1 MNLYRQN
8 LVLVKFLSVIM
19 ACERHLLGLSG
30 GKDSSALAI
39 YLKETRPDLPIE
51 YFFSD
56 TGEELPEI
64 YDYLGKLEA
73 FLGQKITYIN
83 PRHNFEY
90 YLKRYNNFLPSASCR
105 WCTINLK
112 IIPFEQWIK
121 PFLQQGDTIYSYIA
135 LRADESSR
143 TGMISKNTNLNVIA
157 PFKEAG
163 INKQGVLEILNN
175 AGLGLPDFYKWRS
188 RSGCTF
194 CFYQKKI
201 DWVGLYEH
209 HPEAFKKAMELEKKA
224 AFTWCEN
231 ETLEDLIKPQR
242 MAEIKAQA
250 LMQRKIKVKI
260 NPLDG

>member
-1 MNLYRQN
+1 
-8 LVLVKFLSVIM
+8 M
-19 ACERHLLGLSG
+19 ARERHLLGLSG

-39 YLKETRPDLPIE
+39 YLKQTHPDLAIE

-83 PRHNFEY
+83 PKHNFDY
-90 YLKRYNNFLPSASCR
+90 FLNRYNNFLPSVSCR
-105 WCTINLK
+105 WCTIYLK
-112 IIPFEQWIK
+112 IKPFEQWIK
-121 PFLQQGDTIYSYIA
+121 PSLEQGDKIYSYIA

-143 TGMISKNTNLNVIA
+143 TGMISKDQRLTVIT
-157 PFKEAG
+157 PFKDAG
-163 INKQGVLEILNN
+163 INKQGVLNILNDS
-175 AGLGLPDFYKWRS
+175 GLGLPKFYQWRS

-194 CFYQKKI
+194 CFFQKKI
-201 DWVGLYEH
+201 EWIGLYEH
-209 HPEAFKKAMELEKKA
+209 HPAAFKKAIELEKKA